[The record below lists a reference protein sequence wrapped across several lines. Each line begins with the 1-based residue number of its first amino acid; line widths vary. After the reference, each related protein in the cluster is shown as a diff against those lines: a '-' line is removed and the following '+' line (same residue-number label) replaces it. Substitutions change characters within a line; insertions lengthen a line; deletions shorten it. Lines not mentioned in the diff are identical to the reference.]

1 LWGKIPAPLEQGF
14 VTDIQ
19 ADSGFQV
26 KKNIFHFF
34 SLGSSKKPLLALCF
48 ILE

>member
-26 KKNIFHFF
+26 KKTFFIF
-34 SLGSSKKPLLALCF
+34 SAWGLVKSPCWLCASF
-48 ILE
+48 